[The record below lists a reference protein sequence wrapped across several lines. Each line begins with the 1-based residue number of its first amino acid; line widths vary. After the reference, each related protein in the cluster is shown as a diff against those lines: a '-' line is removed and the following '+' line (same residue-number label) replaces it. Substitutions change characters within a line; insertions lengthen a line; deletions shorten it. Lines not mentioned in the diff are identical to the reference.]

1 MVTFD
6 MGATTLTDL
15 TKKTSTSSDDLGSL
29 VRQLAQAGEPLEGK
43 FNGGGRAAF
52 DSFKTNVDA
61 IANELNAS
69 LAAVL
74 GGIQGQDVAWQQ
86 GEQEMADQTSAADKG
101 AAWDS
106 ARFSASA

>member
-1 MVTFD
+1 MEFD
-6 MGATTLTDL
+6 MGQSTLTDL
-15 TKKTSTSSDDLGSL
+15 TKKTSTSTDDLGSL

-43 FNGGGRAAF
+43 FNGAGRAAF
-52 DSFKTNVDA
+52 DAFKNNVDG

-74 GGIQGQDVAWQQ
+74 AGIQGQDVAWQQ
-86 GEQEMADQTSAADKG
+86 GEQEMADQTKSADSG

-106 ARFSASA
+106 ARFSARA